1 MSSIQCRGRSNFL
14 SCFMRPKPEQSP
26 AVRTIVARVLLS
38 KKRGSFICYDNI
50 SCWLVFLCS
59 KTHRTIFLLLV
70 LVTFSAQH
78 LRPWNS
84 FETRCAGLEWCDDSW
99 QWNQDLPGNPTL
111 NLDTKCRS
119 YRTLSGSSLLLPI
132 ENRKLKHVT
141 FLSQGRQAEVS
152 CVPLIFT
159 PPHLYY

>member
-1 MSSIQCRGRSNFL
+1 MQGRKQYSQLLHANEIGIIYNRVDYSGSSTTFQKAGVFYLLWQHFMLTCLPLFKNASQNF
-14 SCFMRPKPEQSP
+14 
-26 AVRTIVARVLLS
+26 
-38 KKRGSFICYDNI
+38 
-50 SCWLVFLCS
+50 
-59 KTHRTIFLLLV
+59 IFVLLV

-111 NLDTKCRS
+111 NLDTKYRS
-119 YRTLSGSSLLLPI
+119 YRTLNGISLLLPI

-152 CVPLIFT
+152 CIPLMFT
-159 PPHLYY
+159 LPHLYY